1 MTQSTVKPQQQT
13 LIEVA
18 TLAARLGDKNLR
30 LVDCRSSLLDPAAG
44 ATMFSQGH
52 IDGAQYADLQQT
64 LSATVIPGETGRHP
78 LPSPEVFVEQIR
90 RWGIS
95 NDDLVVAYDADTG
108 AFAARLWWM
117 LRWLG
122 HTNVM
127 VLDGGLK
134 AWVAADQPLTET
146 VMNYPVSAFEA
157 RPSITRQVSAADLIT
172 RIAASDSDTDS
183 YNDKAMAQHET
194 LLDARD
200 LSRFNGEAEPID
212 PVAGHIPGAVCAP
225 FSANLATS
233 GRFKQANE
241 LADRFTQLGI
251 STTASV
257 TCYCGSG
264 VTAAHNILA
273 LVHAGFAEPALYPG
287 SWSEWITDPRRPVA
301 TQ

>member
-1 MTQSTVKPQQQT
+1 M
-13 LIEVA
+13 
-18 TLAARLGDKNLR
+18 
-30 LVDCRSSLLDPAAG
+30 
-44 ATMFSQGH
+44 
-52 IDGAQYADLQQT
+52 
-64 LSATVIPGETGRHP
+64 
-78 LPSPEVFVEQIR
+78 FVEQIR

-134 AWVAADQPLTET
+134 AWVAAHQPLTKT
-146 VMNYPVSAFEA
+146 GMHYPVSAFEA
-157 RPSITRQVSAADLIT
+157 RPTIIRQVSTNDLIT
-172 RIAASDSDTDS
+172 RIAASD
-183 YNDKAMAQHET
+183 NDNENSMAQHEM

-200 LSRFNGEAEPID
+200 QRRFNGEAEPID
-212 PVAGHIPGAVCAP
+212 PVAGHIPGAICAP

-233 GRFKQANE
+233 GQFKQANE

-287 SWSEWITDPRRPVA
+287 SWSEWITDPGRPVA
-301 TQ
+301 TH

>member
-1 MTQSTVKPQQQT
+1 MSQSTVKPQEQT
-13 LIEVA
+13 LIDVA
-18 TLAARLGDKNLR
+18 TLAARLGDETLR

-52 IDGAQYADLQQT
+52 IDSAQYADLKQT

-78 LPSPEVFVEQIR
+78 LPSPAVFVEQIR

-117 LRWLG
+117 LRWVG

-134 AWVAADQPLTET
+134 AWVAADQPLTKAAIT
-146 VMNYPVSAFEA
+146 YPVSAFDA
-157 RPSITRQVSAADLIT
+157 RPTITRQVSAADLIT
-172 RIAASDSDTDS
+172 RIADSVNENT
-183 YNDKAMAQHET
+183 MAQHGT

-200 LSRFNGEAEPID
+200 LRRFNGEVEPID
-212 PVAGHIPGAVCAP
+212 PVAGHIPGAICAP

-251 STTASV
+251 STTAAV

-287 SWSEWITDPRRPVA
+287 SWSEWITDPGRPVA
-301 TQ
+301 TH

>member
-1 MTQSTVKPQQQT
+1 MTPSTVKPQEQT
-13 LIEVA
+13 LIDVA

-30 LVDCRSSLLDPAAG
+30 LVDCRSSLLDPAVG

-52 IDGAQYADLQQT
+52 IDGAQYADLKQT

-78 LPSPEVFVEQIR
+78 LPSPALFVEQIR

-134 AWVAADQPLTET
+134 AWVAADQPLTKT
-146 VMNYPVSAFEA
+146 ATDYPMSAFEA
-157 RPSITRQVSAADLIT
+157 RPTITRQVSAADLIT
-172 RIAASDSDTDS
+172 RIADNDG
-183 YNDKAMAQHET
+183 YNENAMAQHGI

-200 LSRFNGEAEPID
+200 LRRFNGEAEPID

-251 STTASV
+251 SRTASV

-273 LVHAGFAEPALYPG
+273 LVYAGFAEPALYPG

-301 TQ
+301 TH